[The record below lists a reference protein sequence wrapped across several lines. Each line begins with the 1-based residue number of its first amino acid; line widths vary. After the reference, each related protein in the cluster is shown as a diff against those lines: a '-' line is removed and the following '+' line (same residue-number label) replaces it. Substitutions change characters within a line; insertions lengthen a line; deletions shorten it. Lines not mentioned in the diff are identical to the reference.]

1 MPGMCLFRNRWLY
14 VFGGTQFKMKSD
26 IIQDNLNSATKLQ
39 EANQIINHQI
49 KEEDEDEL
57 DNDKSMG
64 SE

>member
-1 MPGMCLFRNRWLY
+1 
-14 VFGGTQFKMKSD
+14 MKSD